1 MPASTKVGRNAD
13 DTDATKYSAGLLRAS
28 NVTTAMIPASTRAM
42 PKEKVL
48 ETSKAFNTE
57 KNLNFNTG
65 INAET

>member
-13 DTDATKYSAGLLRAS
+13 DTDANRNSAGLLRAS

-48 ETSKAFNTE
+48 ETSKAFNIE
-57 KNLNFNTG
+57 KHLDFNPG